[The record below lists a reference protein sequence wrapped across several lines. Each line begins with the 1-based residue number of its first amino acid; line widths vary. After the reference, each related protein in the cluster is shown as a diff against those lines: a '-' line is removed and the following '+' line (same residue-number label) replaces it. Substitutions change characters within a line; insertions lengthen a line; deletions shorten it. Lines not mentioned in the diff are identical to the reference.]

1 MASNFT
7 SIVTESWTGDT
18 GTIDSSKT
26 LTIPSISDVTKR
38 VVNITT
44 TVVTLAQFGATVGA
58 SANAHDVDLVKYIR
72 ITNLDTTN
80 NLLLGVIGA
89 ATCHNLIIKPGETH
103 ILGSTDDTY
112 LAEADV
118 DPSHSSHAD
127 IATLEGRSSSGTI
140 KVEMV
145 IAATAS

>member
-103 ILGSTDDTY
+103 ILGNPEALM
-112 LAEADV
+112 LAEADTS
-118 DPSHSSHAD
+118 PSFGTMAD
-127 IATLEGRSSSGTI
+127 LGSIQVNPGGNAI
-140 KVEMV
+140 DVEV
-145 IAATAS
+145 FVAGI